1 MTSSKKQKLDDSDPR
16 PPSLIPT
23 AASSWDKTVL
33 ETLNAKF
40 QPNDVHTYNILA
52 SPGGL
57 PSLPPDLEIGQC
69 PFVEILRIV
78 VESIANELAKINNGK
93 CIRPGFEYDD
103 NQPNPK
109 MNLFWH
115 FYSDLDQT
123 NRKEKD
129 PADTAVRYQSPATES
144 TSSGG
149 PTDETYTNSSA
160 NHVLAAAFRASKIP
174 DHSWWAENKDYQL
187 RFAEFSSLVLSLII
201 LVNKERPSNWVYRRI
216 VKGDL

>member
-40 QPNDVHTYNILA
+40 EPNDVHTYNILA
-52 SPGGL
+52 SPGAL
-57 PSLPPDLEIGQC
+57 PLLPPTWKYVSVYSLEI
-69 PFVEILRIV
+69 LKIV
-78 VESIANELAKINNGK
+78 IESIANELANINNGK

-115 FYSDLDQT
+115 FYNDLDQT
-123 NRKEKD
+123 IRKEKD

-160 NHVLAAAFRASKIP
+160 NHFLAAAFRVSKIS
-174 DHSWWAENKDYQL
+174 DYSWWADNKDYQL
-187 RFAEFSSLVLSLII
+187 RFAEFSSLALSLII
-201 LVNKERPSNWVYRRI
+201 VVNKECPSNWVYQRT